1 MPPFH
6 STNAPSFKPSP
17 GSIDLCFCMTLED
30 GLVLA
35 RSGGEIGDFGGFLL
49 GVGVDVP
56 TGKGIMM
63 IILWMFPK
71 SWRYPQ
77 IIQAVNDQTI
87 IIMT

>member
-1 MPPFH
+1 V
-6 STNAPSFKPSP
+6 
-17 GSIDLCFCMTLED
+17 DFCW
-30 GLVLA
+30 GLVLMCQQ
-35 RSGGEIGDFGGFLL
+35 E
-49 GVGVDVP
+49 
-56 TGKGIMM
+56 KGIMM

>member
-56 TGKGIMM
+56 TGKRHYDDYIMDV
-63 IILWMFPK
+63 
-71 SWRYPQ
+71 S
-77 IIQAVNDQTI
+77 
-87 IIMT
+87 